1 MEISD
6 SEIVN
11 NEAEQRF
18 EVQVQ
23 GHTAF
28 LSYQRFPDRFVMVHT
43 EVPPPIEGE
52 GIAGKLV
59 AAALD
64 FARAEHLRVIPLC
77 PYVTDF
83 VRKHPEY
90 QDLLSA
96 EDRPRILAAESHT
109 AENADAQRAEAARLM
124 AFYEIA
130 RQANLTNY
138 PDLMKSLAFQKAK
151 ELYEARAKYLWEAFH
166 SQEAINDYFN
176 LRLEGALTR
185 QDKTWED
192 AWAEFAPDPLK
203 RFPLP
208 AGSSENPPKK
218 PH

>member
-1 MEISD
+1 
-6 SEIVN
+6 
-11 NEAEQRF
+11 
-18 EVQVQ
+18 
-23 GHTAF
+23 
-28 LSYQRFPDRFVMVHT
+28 
-43 EVPPPIEGE
+43 
-52 GIAGKLV
+52 
-59 AAALD
+59 
-64 FARAEHLRVIPLC
+64 
-77 PYVTDF
+77 
-83 VRKHPEY
+83 
-90 QDLLSA
+90 
-96 EDRPRILAAESHT
+96 
-109 AENADAQRAEAARLM
+109 M